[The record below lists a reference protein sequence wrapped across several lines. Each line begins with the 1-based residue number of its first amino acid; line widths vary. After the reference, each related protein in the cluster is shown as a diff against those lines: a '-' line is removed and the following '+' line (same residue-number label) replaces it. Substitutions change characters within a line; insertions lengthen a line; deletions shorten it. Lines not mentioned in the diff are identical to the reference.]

1 MKKFLFLQLLLLCLS
16 FTGFSQSW
24 DRWIAVGKGI
34 EVSFKFSQRGC
45 QGYTFARIRNT
56 SYISYSRIRVS
67 FTVSCD
73 NESHEASV
81 SAYKIGPGDIDEQE
95 GNWYNTNYRVS
106 DIRLTNADA
115 SISEKDKRIQKRK

>member
-1 MKKFLFLQLLLLCLS
+1 MKKFLLVQLLLTGLGLN
-16 FTGFSQSW
+16 GFSQTW
-24 DRWIAVGKGI
+24 ERWISVGKGI

-56 SYISYSRIRVS
+56 SSVNYSRVRVS
-67 FTVSCD
+67 FMVSCD
-73 NESHEASV
+73 NETHEASV

-106 DIRLTNADA
+106 DIRLTNSEVSITEADKK
-115 SISEKDKRIQKRK
+115 ITKRK